1 MEWSK
6 IKNIVILI
14 LLCVNGALLG
24 LLIPRERQQALFAA
38 ETWSGAVSALERGGI
53 TFAAD
58 SPPLDMALTP
68 LSVTRDRTGEQAAAE
83 ALLGP
88 LQEDPDSSP
97 VRTLYTG
104 PGGTAEFTM
113 AGECAIRPAEGVRTL
128 EGSRRDE
135 AGRDCLL
142 QLGFTGRLLEERTE
156 PLPDGGERHT
166 LTYCQEWEGVPIFS
180 CQIQVVWQG
189 EQLLSIQGE
198 RLTGTAVPG
207 GGEVLST
214 AGALVRFLAGLNQ
227 AGALCTR
234 IDAMTAGYLITEPRP
249 VQLTPVWSIETDNG
263 VYYLNALDGALLTL
277 E

>member
-1 MEWSK
+1 M
-6 IKNIVILI
+6 
-14 LLCVNGALLG
+14 
-24 LLIPRERQQALFAA
+24 
-38 ETWSGAVSALERGGI
+38 
-53 TFAAD
+53 
-58 SPPLDMALTP
+58 
-68 LSVTRDRTGEQAAAE
+68 
-83 ALLGP
+83 
-88 LQEDPDSSP
+88 
-97 VRTLYTG
+97 YTG

-234 IDAMTAGYLITEPRP
+234 IDAMSAGYLITEPRP

>member
-1 MEWSK
+1 M
-6 IKNIVILI
+6 
-14 LLCVNGALLG
+14 
-24 LLIPRERQQALFAA
+24 
-38 ETWSGAVSALERGGI
+38 
-53 TFAAD
+53 
-58 SPPLDMALTP
+58 
-68 LSVTRDRTGEQAAAE
+68 
-83 ALLGP
+83 
-88 LQEDPDSSP
+88 
-97 VRTLYTG
+97 
-104 PGGTAEFTM
+104 
-113 AGECAIRPAEGVRTL
+113 
-128 EGSRRDE
+128 DE
-135 AGRDCLL
+135 AGRDCPL